1 MNTEIKNET
10 KLENCSFIKTVLLFL
25 VVLYHSCV
33 FWTGNWWDTEPV
45 FPSIGLNYLS
55 LWLNSFHVYAFTLA
69 SGYIF
74 AYKISKRE
82 YLNYLPFLRNK
93 ARRLIVPYY
102 FTMIIWVAPISAY
115 LFKWNIIYLIKKFI
129 LCINPSQLWFL
140 WMLFGVFAFVWPVRY
155 YILEKPML
163 GWGLSLL
170 FYAVGMV
177 GRKLVPN
184 FFCIW

>member
-102 FTMIIWVAPISAY
+102 FTMIIWTFITYFFGLIVGGIAFNISE
-115 LFKWNIIYLIKKFI
+115 KKVKK
-129 LCINPSQLWFL
+129 C
-140 WMLFGVFAFVWPVRY
+140 
-155 YILEKPML
+155 E
-163 GWGLSLL
+163 
-170 FYAVGMV
+170 
-177 GRKLVPN
+177 
-184 FFCIW
+184 